1 MLQSF
6 RRTLVD
12 FFFPPLCLVC
22 KRPLASY
29 EKTFLCDCCTADIT
43 FIDSPLC
50 CTCGILFRSR
60 AGDDHLCGNCLA
72 AAPRFDR
79 ARAAGVY
86 DGALRKAIHLFKYRG
101 GLLFAKP
108 LGQLLAEHGRRFLNV
123 EAIDLIVPVPM
134 HHRRLQQRGYN
145 QSLELARRV
154 GACWGIAVAPEWLVR
169 NRETPQQTTL
179 SRQERS
185 RNVRGAFAWKG
196 PSLSGKRVVLVD
208 DVYTSG
214 ATANECAGVLKKSD
228 AGTVEVLTL
237 AHTQ

>member
-6 RRTLVD
+6 RHALID

-22 KRPLASY
+22 KRPLLSY
-29 EKTFLCDCCTADIT
+29 EKTFLCASCSTDLT

-50 CTCGILFRSR
+50 CSCGIMFNSR
-60 AGDDHLCGNCLA
+60 AGDDHLCGNCRESP
-72 AAPRFDR
+72 PRFDR

-86 DGALRKAIHLFKYRG
+86 AGTLRNAIHQFKYRG
-101 GLLFAKP
+101 GLMFAKH
-108 LGQLLAEHGRRFLNV
+108 LGQLLAQHGQRLLTV
-123 EAIDLIVPVPM
+123 EAINLIVPVPL
-134 HHRRLQQRGYN
+134 HRRRLRQRGYN
-145 QSLELARRV
+145 QSLELARHL

-169 NRETPQQTTL
+169 NRETPQQTAL
-179 SRQERS
+179 SRQARS
-185 RNVRGAFAWKG
+185 LNMRGAFAWTG
-196 PSLSGKRVVLVD
+196 PALDDKRVVLID

-214 ATANECAGVLKKSD
+214 ATANECARVLKKSG

>member
-6 RRTLVD
+6 RRALID

-22 KRPLASY
+22 RRPLLSY
-29 EKTFLCDCCTADIT
+29 ERTFLCDSCSADLA

-50 CTCGILFRSR
+50 CSCGIMFPSR
-60 AGDDHLCGNCLA
+60 AGEDHLCGNCRES
-72 AAPRFDR
+72 PPCFDR

-86 DGALRKAIHLFKYRG
+86 AGTLRDAIHQLKYRG
-101 GLLFAKP
+101 GLMFAKH
-108 LGQLLAEHGRRFLNV
+108 LGQLLAEHGSRLLTV
-123 EAIDLIVPVPM
+123 AALDLIVPVPL
-134 HHRRLQQRGYN
+134 HPRRLRQRGYN
-145 QSLELARRV
+145 QSLELARHV
-154 GACWGIAVAPEWLVR
+154 SASWGISVAPEWLVR
-169 NRETPQQTTL
+169 NRETSRQTAL

-185 RNVRGAFAWKG
+185 RNVRGAFAWTG
-196 PSLSGKRVVLVD
+196 PALGDKRVVLID

-214 ATANECAGVLKKSD
+214 ATANECAGVLKKSG

>member
-6 RRTLVD
+6 RRALVD

-22 KRPLASY
+22 KRPLASH
-29 EKTFLCDCCTADIT
+29 ENVFLCDCCTADLT

-50 CTCGILFRSR
+50 CTCGIMFISR
-60 AGDDHLCGNCLA
+60 AGDDHPCGDCMA
-72 AAPRFDR
+72 SPPRFDR

-86 DGALRKAIHLFKYRG
+86 DGTLRSAIHQFKYRG

-108 LGQLLAEHGRRFLNV
+108 LGRLLAEHGARLLGV
-123 EAIDLIVPVPM
+123 QGIDLLVPVPL
-134 HHRRLQQRGYN
+134 HFRRLRQRGYN
-145 QSLELARRV
+145 QSLELARHL
-154 GACWGIAVAPEWLVR
+154 GACWGVEVAPAWLER
-169 NRETPQQTTL
+169 IRETPQQTTL
-179 SRQERS
+179 SRQERA
-185 RNVRGAFAWKG
+185 RNMRGAFAWTG
-196 PSLSGKRVVLVD
+196 PSLGDKRVVLID

-214 ATANECAGVLKKSD
+214 ATANECAGVLKKAG